1 MLVQLMSAENSNELV
16 CEASRVLSVPKKK
29 KKVFEAHG
37 LSRKGINVPIYI

>member
-29 KKVFEAHG
+29 KKKYLKLMGCLEKA
-37 LSRKGINVPIYI
+37 